1 MLVTV
6 DTNDID
12 LVHNTEVLEASLVG
26 LDNGW
31 IVDVEF
37 SNRYH
42 YSFIGTSE
50 DYFICSNEQIVW
62 LDTADLV
69 AFIRG
74 NNPYDEEALEV
85 TFREPSASHYSIIE
99 HQNKALSRV
108 LDARDGE
115 VFLNRFVKYH
125 DFFIDTQDYFTPVSK
140 MKVANSLF
148 LKEHEDTYSL
158 ASIFEYKET
167 RND

>member
-12 LVHNTEVLEASLVG
+12 LVHNTEVLEASLVN

-37 SNRYH
+37 SNRHH
-42 YSFIGTSE
+42 YSFVSTNE
-50 DYFICSNEQIVW
+50 DYFICSDEQMVW

-69 AFIRG
+69 TFIQG
-74 NNPYDEEALEV
+74 NNPYEEALEV
-85 TFREPSASHYSIIE
+85 TFREPSVGHDTVIE
-99 HQNKALSRV
+99 HQNKVLSQV
-108 LDARDGE
+108 LDASDGE

-125 DFFIDTQDYFTPVSK
+125 DFFIDTQDGFTPVSK
-140 MKVANSLF
+140 MKVANTVF
-148 LKEHEDTYSL
+148 LKEYEDAYSL
-158 ASIFEYKET
+158 ASIFEYNGSKE
-167 RND
+167 

>member
-12 LVHNTEVLEASLVG
+12 LVHNTEVLEASLVN
-26 LDNGW
+26 LDSGW

-37 SNRYH
+37 NNYH
-42 YSFIGTSE
+42 SYSFVSTDE
-50 DYFICSNEQIVW
+50 DYFICSDEQMVW
-62 LDTADLV
+62 LNTADLV
-69 AFIRG
+69 VFIQG

-85 TFREPSASHYSIIE
+85 TFREPSASHDSIIE
-99 HQNKALSRV
+99 HQNNVLSRV

-125 DFFIDTQDYFTPVSK
+125 DFFIDTRDDFTPASK
-140 MKVANSLF
+140 MKVANTLF
-148 LKEHEDTYSL
+148 LKEYEDAYSL
-158 ASIFEYKET
+158 TSIFEKE
-167 RND
+167 DKE

>member
-6 DTNDID
+6 DTDDID
-12 LVHNTEVLEASLVG
+12 LVHNTEVLEVTLVDLG
-26 LDNGW
+26 NGW

-42 YSFIGTSE
+42 YSFVGTDE
-50 DYFICSNEQIVW
+50 DYFICSDEQIVW

-69 AFIRG
+69 GFIQG

-85 TFREPSASHYSIIE
+85 SFREPSASHDSIIE
-99 HQNKALSRV
+99 QQNNVLSRV

-125 DFFIDTQDYFTPVSK
+125 DFFIDTQDDFTPASK
-140 MKVANSLF
+140 MKVANTLF
-148 LKEHEDTYSL
+148 LKEYEDAYSL
-158 ASIFEYKET
+158 TSIFEKE
-167 RND
+167 DKE

>member
-6 DTNDID
+6 DTDDID
-12 LVHNTEVLEASLVG
+12 LVHNTEVLEATLVDLG
-26 LDNGW
+26 NGW

-42 YSFIGTSE
+42 YSFVGTDE
-50 DYFICSNEQIVW
+50 DYFICSDEQIVW

-69 AFIRG
+69 GFIQG

-85 TFREPSASHYSIIE
+85 SFREPSASHDSIIE
-99 HQNKALSRV
+99 HQNKVLSRV

-125 DFFIDTQDYFTPVSK
+125 DFFIDTQEDFTPASK
-140 MKVANSLF
+140 MKVANTLF
-148 LKEHEDTYSL
+148 LKEYEDDYSL
-158 ASIFEYKET
+158 TSIFEKE
-167 RND
+167 DKE

>member
-12 LVHNTEVLEASLVG
+12 LVHNTEVLEASLVN

-37 SNRYH
+37 SNMYH

-69 AFIRG
+69 AFIQG

-99 HQNKALSRV
+99 HQNKVLSRV

-125 DFFIDTQDYFTPVSK
+125 DFFIDTQDDFTPASK
-140 MKVANSLF
+140 MKVANTVF
-148 LKEHEDTYSL
+148 LKEYEDTYSL
-158 ASIFEYKET
+158 ASIFEYKESKE
-167 RND
+167 

>member
-6 DTNDID
+6 DTDDID
-12 LVHNTEVLEASLVG
+12 LVHNTEVLEAALTE

-42 YSFIGTSE
+42 YSFVGTDE
-50 DYFICSNEQIVW
+50 DYFICSDEQIVW
-62 LDTADLV
+62 LDTADLIG
-69 AFIRG
+69 FIRG

-85 TFREPSASHYSIIE
+85 TFREPSASHDSVIE
-99 HQNKALSRV
+99 QQNNVLSRV
-108 LDARDGE
+108 LDASDGE
-115 VFLNRFVKYH
+115 VFLKRFVKYH
-125 DFFIDTQDYFTPVSK
+125 DFFIDTQDDFTPVSK
-140 MKVANSLF
+140 MKVANTVF
-148 LKEHEDTYSL
+148 LKEYEDTYSL

>member
-6 DTNDID
+6 DTDDID
-12 LVHNTEVLEASLVG
+12 LVHNTEVLEATLVDLG
-26 LDNGW
+26 NGW

-42 YSFIGTSE
+42 YSFVGTDE
-50 DYFICSNEQIVW
+50 DYFICSDEQIVW

-69 AFIRG
+69 GFIQG

-85 TFREPSASHYSIIE
+85 SFREPSASHDSIIE
-99 HQNKALSRV
+99 QQNNVLSRV

-125 DFFIDTQDYFTPVSK
+125 DFFIDTQDDFTPASK
-140 MKVANSLF
+140 MKVANTLF
-148 LKEHEDTYSL
+148 LKEYEDAYSL
-158 ASIFEYKET
+158 TSIFEKE
-167 RND
+167 DKE

>member
-6 DTNDID
+6 DTDDID
-12 LVHNTEVLEASLVG
+12 LVHNTEVLEATLVDLG
-26 LDNGW
+26 NGW

-42 YSFIGTSE
+42 YSFVGTDE
-50 DYFICSNEQIVW
+50 DYFICSDEQIVW

-69 AFIRG
+69 GFIQG

-85 TFREPSASHYSIIE
+85 SFREPSASHDSIIE
-99 HQNKALSRV
+99 QQNNVLSRV

-125 DFFIDTQDYFTPVSK
+125 DFFIDTQDDFTPASK
-140 MKVANSLF
+140 MKVANTLF
-148 LKEHEDTYSL
+148 LKEYEDAYSL
-158 ASIFEYKET
+158 TSIFEKKDKE
-167 RND
+167 